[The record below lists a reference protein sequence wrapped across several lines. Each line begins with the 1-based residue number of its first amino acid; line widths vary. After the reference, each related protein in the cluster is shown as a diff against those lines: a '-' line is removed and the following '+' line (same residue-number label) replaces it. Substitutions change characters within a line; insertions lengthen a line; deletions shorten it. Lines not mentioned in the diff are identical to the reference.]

1 MQASVVVSLVVPFYN
16 EGEGVE
22 AFFESIGPTLAG
34 IPDVSFEIVCID
46 DGSKDDTLARLLAA
60 GRTDP
65 RIKVIELSRNFGKE
79 AALTAGLDAAAG
91 DAVIPMDADLQDP
104 PELIGPMIEKWRQ
117 GSDVVL
123 ARRVD
128 RRSDSLTKRSSANLF
143 YKIHN
148 RVSNVDIP
156 SNVGDFRL
164 MNRAS
169 VNALK
174 QLPERQRFMKGM
186 FAWVGFRTQTI
197 DYVRPTRATG
207 TTKFTGWKLWNFA
220 LEGFTSFS
228 SAPLRI
234 WTYVGGVS
242 TLLTLVYLLFIV
254 TRTLIFGIDVPG
266 YASLLTTILFF
277 GSLQLLSVGILGE
290 YIGRIYTESK
300 QRPIYVVRQIYENS
314 RES

>member
-1 MQASVVVSLVVPFYN
+1 MQASTVVSLVVPFYN
-16 EGEGVE
+16 EGQGVE
-22 AFFESIGPTLAG
+22 AFFESVAPTLAG
-34 IPDVSFEIVCID
+34 IPDVTFEIICID
-46 DGSKDDTLARLLAA
+46 DGSKDGTLARLLAA
-60 GRTDP
+60 GRSDP

-148 RVSNVDIP
+148 RVSHVEIP

-174 QLPERQRFMKGM
+174 QLPERQRFLKGM
-186 FAWVGFRTQTI
+186 FAWVGFRTETI

-207 TTKFTGWKLWNFA
+207 KTKFSGWKLWNFA

-228 SAPLRI
+228 SVPLRI
-234 WTYVGGVS
+234 WTYVGGIS

-266 YASLLTTILFF
+266 YASLLATILFF

-300 QRPIYVVRQIYENS
+300 QRPVYVIRQVYENP